1 MKLLDDLESDPNVHD
16 QDEWLEIIAVAEEK
30 IRGIDDFSQLYPHYW
45 EQIGAALHHT
55 SPKKKLESAPTL
67 DELKSLL
74 LTSCTWVQLKQLQK
88 QHPQQAS
95 LAYTAMEPSEQ
106 TQIDAIAATEVN
118 QEVYKY
124 VGPQR
129 QVDGVKLE
137 PGTLVYLDPQSCNK
151 NRFHLKVRLLQGLN
165 TSWQK
170 VVEISRDALT
180 LVEKAVNDGLDA
192 MEGHQGNLLDE
203 LS

>member
-1 MKLLDDLESDPNVHD
+1 
-16 QDEWLEIIAVAEEK
+16 
-30 IRGIDDFSQLYPHYW
+30 
-45 EQIGAALHHT
+45 
-55 SPKKKLESAPTL
+55 
-67 DELKSLL
+67 
-74 LTSCTWVQLKQLQK
+74 
-88 QHPQQAS
+88 
-95 LAYTAMEPSEQ
+95 MEPSQQ

-192 MEGHQGNLLDE
+192 MEGHQGNLLDG